1 MKKFILLV
9 VAFLLHLNPVT
20 IAGEGMW
27 LPIFLKQLNEA
38 DMQSKGMKV
47 SAEDIYSV
55 NKSSMKDAV
64 VLFGGGCTGE
74 IISDQ
79 GLLLTN
85 HHCGYSQ
92 IQSHSSVEK
101 NYLKNG
107 FWSYTMAEE
116 LACPGLTVTFI
127 IRMEDVTAPITA
139 ELSATMNEQEREDKI
154 KEISS
159 ELIKKAVEG
168 THYTGTI
175 RPFYNGNQFYLYVM
189 ETFKDVRLVG
199 TPPNSIGKFGGDTDN
214 WMWPRHT
221 GDFALFRVYAGTDNK
236 PADYSPSNV
245 PFKPRYF
252 FPISIKGV
260 QPGDFTMVYGFPG
273 RTTQYIPSAAIKN
286 IIEVTNPSRI
296 KIRDARLEIIDEAIR
311 TNDKLRIQYSAKQAS
326 IANAWKKWQG
336 ELKGLERLETMQVK
350 QKEEAAFKKWYTENN
365 KGEYATLLP
374 DFNIAH
380 SSLAPLIKVQD
391 YINEAAYGVELLKYA
406 RAMNELAELSTAEEM
421 DEEAVKKEATRILN
435 GASGFYR
442 DFDVATDKK
451 LFASMMHLYFAD
463 IDVTMHPNELKDN
476 FSKYKGDYNKYAN
489 ELYGKSIF
497 ADSTKLKSFL
507 SNYTSKKSKQLLNDP
522 AYKLAQSFYDI
533 YTTHLEKE
541 LTKLNTAVNV
551 LNRKYMAAQMEMQK
565 DRKFYPDANSTLRV
579 AYGQVGGYE
588 PKDAVTYS
596 HFTTIEGI
604 MEKEDPSIEE
614 FEVPAKLKTLNAA
627 RDFGPYGVN
636 GTLPVAFVA
645 SNHTTGGNS
654 GSPVLNANGE
664 LIGTNFDRVWEGT
677 MSDIDFD
684 PDQCRN
690 ISLDIRFTLFII
702 DKFAGCKRLIDE
714 LKIVN

>member
-1 MKKFILLV
+1 MKKISILLAAV
-9 VAFLLHLNPVT
+9 VFLLNPVVF
-20 IAGEGMW
+20 AGEGMW

-107 FWSYTMAEE
+107 FWSYTMDEE
-116 LACPGLTVTFI
+116 LACPGLSVTFI
-127 IRMEDVTAPITA
+127 IRMEDVTEPITA
-139 ELSATMNEQEREDKI
+139 ELSLTMSELDREEKI

-168 THYTGTI
+168 THYSGSI
-175 RPFYNGNQFYLYVM
+175 RAFYNGNQFYLYVM

-221 GDFALFRVYAGTDNK
+221 GDFALFRVYAGADNK
-236 PADYSPSNV
+236 PADYSPTNV
-245 PFKPRYF
+245 PFKPRHF

-260 QPGDFTMVYGFPG
+260 QSGDFTMVYGFPG

-296 KIRDARLEIIDEAIR
+296 KIRDARLKIIDEAIR

-336 ELKGLERLETMQVK
+336 ELKGLERLETLQVK
-350 QKEEAAFKKWYTENN
+350 QKEEAAFKKWYSENN
-365 KGEYATLLP
+365 KSEYATLLP

-380 SSLAPLIKVQD
+380 ASLAPLIKVQD

-406 RAMNELAELSTAEEM
+406 RAMNKLAELSTAEEI
-421 DEEAVKKEATRILN
+421 DEDAVNKEAARILA

-451 LFASMMHLYFAD
+451 LFASMMYLYFAD
-463 IDVTMHPNELKDN
+463 IDVTMHPDELKEIFSKHKGD
-476 FSKYKGDYNKYAN
+476 FSKYAD
-489 ELYGKSIF
+489 ELYSKSAF
-497 ADSTKLKSFL
+497 ADSVKLKSL
-507 SNYTSKKSKQLLNDP
+507 LTNYSSKKSKQLIKDP
-522 AYKLAQSFYDI
+522 AFKIAQGFWVV
-533 YTTHLEKE
+533 YTKHLEKE
-541 LTKLNTAVNV
+541 LTRLNGVVNV

-579 AYGQVGGYE
+579 AYGQVSGYE

-596 HFTTIEGI
+596 YFTTIEGI
-604 MEKEDPSIEE
+604 LEKEDASIEE
-614 FEVPAKLKTLNAA
+614 FEVPAKLKSLANSG
-627 RDFGPYGVN
+627 DFGRYGVN

>member
-1 MKKFILLV
+1 MKKITLFLVAFIL
-9 VAFLLHLNPVT
+9 FLNSFI

-38 DMQSKGMKV
+38 EMQSQGMKV

-64 VLFGGGCTGE
+64 VLFDNKCTGE

-85 HHCGYSQ
+85 HHCGITRVQALST
-92 IQSHSSVEK
+92 VEK
-101 NYLKNG
+101 NILKNG
-107 FWSYTMAEE
+107 YWSFKMDEE
-116 LACPGLTVTFI
+116 LPCKGLTVTFI
-127 IRMEDVTAPITA
+127 IRMEDVTQPITS
-139 ELSATMNEQEREDKI
+139 ELSANMTEKEREAKI
-154 KEISS
+154 KEISV

-168 THYTGTI
+168 THYSGSV
-175 RPFYNGNQFYLYVM
+175 RPFYNGNQFYLFVM

-221 GDFALFRVYAGTDNK
+221 GDFSVFRVYAGADNR
-236 PADYSPSNV
+236 PADYSPANV

-252 FPISIKGV
+252 FPISLKGV

-273 RTTQYIPSAAIKN
+273 NTTQYLPAAAIKN

-311 TNDKLRIQYSAKQAS
+311 TNDKLRIQYTDKQVS
-326 IANAWKKWQG
+326 IANGWKKWQG
-336 ELKGLERLETMQVK
+336 ELKGLERLETMQMK

-365 KGEYATLLP
+365 KSEYATLLP
-374 DFNIAH
+374 DFNIVH

-406 RAMNELAELSTAEEM
+406 RGLNKLAKLSTSEVV
-421 DEEAVKKEATRILN
+421 DEDSVKIEVTRLLSSS
-435 GASGFYR
+435 SGFYR
-442 DFDVATDKK
+442 NFDVATDKK

-463 IDVTMHPNELKDN
+463 IDLTMRPNELKDI
-476 FSKYKGDYNKYAN
+476 FSKYKGNFSKYAD
-489 ELYGKSIF
+489 ELYSKSAF
-497 ADSTKLKSFL
+497 SDSTKLKSFL
-507 SNYTSKKSKQLLNDP
+507 TSYTSKKSKQLLNDP
-522 AYKLAQSFYDI
+522 AYKLAQSFWDI

-541 LTKLNTAVNV
+541 ITKLNASVSL
-551 LNRKYMAAQMEMQK
+551 LNRKYMAAQMDMQK

-579 AYGQVGGYE
+579 AYGQVSEYE

-596 HFTTIEGI
+596 YFTTIKGI
-604 MEKEDPSIEE
+604 FEKENPAIEE
-614 FEVPAKLKTLNAA
+614 FEVSEKLKTLNAA
-627 RDFGPYGVN
+627 GDFGPYGVN

-714 LKIVN
+714 MKIIK